1 MRGEKQYLANPV
13 PSERL
18 HLLTVELRPE
28 QDVRVSMQLA
38 SQSGQVDQKMS
49 PSIHAAL
56 VESLFTNPAPLFAGA
71 LCAAVAA
78 LMTALKTGNAWLWP
92 CVALLVVSGA
102 LRALDMGY
110 FQRKKPV
117 LTPEQVTRWEV
128 RYQIGAM
135 SYALALGIWCLT
147 ALIGTDDAVAHMIC
161 VSVTLCYVAA
171 GGGRTYG
178 RPWIFH
184 VQMLLACGPM
194 TVALAIHGN
203 PYYVG
208 MALLNVL
215 FFVSLRQISTSLQ
228 EIFVR
233 ALIGRE
239 REAALASQFDT
250 ALNNMPHGLCMFRAD
265 GRLAVM
271 NHRFSE
277 MMHLPDDLVQRGAS
291 ASDIIDACV
300 IAGSVTAASGKMILA
315 EIENTRTR
323 DMITTDPDTA
333 RGRYMSWTFQPMA
346 GGGAVLLLEDI
357 TARRNAEARISHLAR
372 YDELTALPNRVNFR
386 DEIGRL
392 LATQHGSSHMSALL
406 FVDLDQFK
414 QVNDTLGHPC
424 GDQLL
429 CAVADRLREML
440 RPEDFVARFGGDEFV
455 VFQQNIHS
463 PEDAASLARR
473 IVDRL
478 SERYKIDNHLVEI
491 GASVGIAITEPGVS
505 ADTLLK
511 NADMALYRAKA
522 DGRATYC
529 FFRDEMAQI
538 VEARRILELDLRK
551 ALANEEFELYYQPLV
566 NLKTGRITTCE
577 ALLRWNHPVR
587 GTVSPIDIIPVAE
600 DMGLIIDLGRWILRK
615 ACMECMK
622 WPAGVS
628 VAVNFSPQQFHQRD
642 IMSEI
647 RYALEVSGLPAERLE
662 IEITES
668 SLLRNTQLT
677 HDVLAQLHTLGVRIS
692 LDDFGTG
699 YSSLSYLHNFTLQ
712 KVKIDR
718 SFLEGIDTARPL
730 TLLRGVA
737 RLSADLGM
745 SVVVEGI
752 ETNEQLE
759 LISADGTVTE
769 AQGYL
774 FSRPV
779 RAVRVRQLLNASHG
793 RQPPEGQLH
802 IISSRSIA

>member
-1 MRGEKQYLANPV
+1 
-13 PSERL
+13 
-18 HLLTVELRPE
+18 
-28 QDVRVSMQLA
+28 MQLA
-38 SQSGQVDQKMS
+38 SETGDPDDKMP
-49 PSIHAAL
+49 PSIYAAL
-56 VESLFTNPAPLFAGA
+56 IDSLFQDPGPLFAGA
-71 LCAAVAA
+71 LCAAAGA
-78 LMTALKTGNAWLWP
+78 IMTAVKTGNPWLWP
-92 CVALLVVSGA
+92 CVALLVVTGA
-102 LRALDMGY
+102 VRALDTRQY
-110 FQRKKPV
+110 RQRNCG
-117 LTPEQVTRWEV
+117 LTSKEAARWEV
-128 RYQIGAM
+128 RYQFGAM
-135 SYALALGIWCLT
+135 LYAAALGLWCVVTL
-147 ALIGTDDAVAHMIC
+147 LGSSDAVAHMIAI
-161 VSVTLCYVAA
+161 SVTLCYVAA

-184 VQMLLACGPM
+184 VQMLLACGPL
-194 TVALAIHGN
+194 TVALALYGS
-203 PYYVG
+203 PYYFG
-208 MALLNVL
+208 MAVLNVL
-215 FFVSLRQISTSLQ
+215 FFLALKHISTSLQ
-228 EIFVR
+228 KIFVR
-233 ALIGRE
+233 ALVARE

-265 GRLAVM
+265 GRLAVV
-271 NHRFSE
+271 NHRFTA
-277 MMHLPDDLVQRGAS
+277 MMNLRDDLVHRGAG
-291 ASDIIDACV
+291 APDIVDACV
-300 IAGSVTAASGKMILA
+300 SAGSLSAASGTMILS
-315 EIENTRTR
+315 EIGNSQAK
-323 DMITTDPDTA
+323 DIITTDTGA
-333 RGRYMSWTFQPMA
+333 ASSRSVAWTFQPMA
-346 GGGAVLLLEDI
+346 GGGTVVLVEDI
-357 TARRNAEARISHLAR
+357 TERKNAEARISRLAR

-386 DEIGRL
+386 DEIERL
-392 LATQHGSSHMSALL
+392 LAISHSAERLSALL

-455 VFQQNIHS
+455 VFQQNILS
-463 PEDAASLARR
+463 NEDAAGLARR

-491 GASVGIAITEPGVS
+491 GASVGIAMTSPAGIS

-522 DGRATYC
+522 DGRGTFC
-529 FFRDEMAQI
+529 FFRDEMAQT

-551 ALANEEFELYYQPLV
+551 ALAHEEFELFYQPLV
-566 NLKTGRITTCE
+566 NLKSGRIATCE

-600 DMGLIIDLGRWILRK
+600 DMGLIVDLGRWILRK

-622 WPAGVS
+622 WPEGVS

-642 IMSEI
+642 VLSEV
-647 RYALEVSGLPAERLE
+647 RYALEVSGLPAHRLE

-677 HDVLAQLHTLGVRIS
+677 HDVLSQLHMIGVRIS

-699 YSSLSYLHNFTLQ
+699 YSSLSYLHNFPLQ

-718 SFLEGIDTARPL
+718 SFLEGIDSDRPL

-759 LISADGTVTE
+759 LISVDGTVSE

-779 RAVRVRQLLNASHG
+779 PAVRIRQLLNASHG
-793 RQPPEGQLH
+793 RRLPDEKLLELP
-802 IISSRSIA
+802 SRSIA

>member
-1 MRGEKQYLANPV
+1 
-13 PSERL
+13 
-18 HLLTVELRPE
+18 
-28 QDVRVSMQLA
+28 MQFT
-38 SQSGQVDQKMS
+38 GQTKDPQQKMS
-49 PSIHAAL
+49 PSIYAAL
-56 VESLFTNPAPLFAGA
+56 VDSLFQDLGPMFAGA

-78 LMTALKTGNAWLWP
+78 TMTAVKTGNAWLWP
-92 CVALLVVSGA
+92 CVALIVVSGA
-102 LRALDMGY
+102 VRALDTRQY
-110 FQRKKPV
+110 QRKSG
-117 LTPEQVTRWEV
+117 LTPDEVARWEV

-135 SYALALGIWCLT
+135 LYACALGLWCVV
-147 ALIGTDDAVAHMIC
+147 ALMGSNDAVAHLIC
-161 VSVTLCYVAA
+161 ISVTLGYFAA
-171 GGGRTYG
+171 GAGRTYG

-184 VQMLLACGPM
+184 VQMLLAWGPLSA
-194 TVALAIHGN
+194 VLVLYGN

-208 MALLNVL
+208 MALLTVV
-215 FFVSLRQISTSLQ
+215 FFVALRHISTNLQ
-228 EIFVR
+228 AIFVR
-233 ALIGRE
+233 ALLARE
-239 REAALASQFDT
+239 REAALAGQFDT
-250 ALNNMPHGLCMFRAD
+250 ALNNMPHGLCMFGAD

-277 MMHLPDDLVQRGAS
+277 LMCLSDDLVYRGAS
-291 ASDIIDACV
+291 GFDIVSACV
-300 IAGSVTAASGKMILA
+300 SAGSISVASGRMILA
-315 EIENTRTR
+315 EIEDSQAR
-323 DMITTDPDTA
+323 DIITTDPDPT
-333 RGRYMSWTFQPMA
+333 RCRSLSWTFQPMA
-346 GGGAVLLLEDI
+346 GGGAVVLLEDI
-357 TARRNAEARISHLAR
+357 TERRTAEARITHLAR
-372 YDELTALPNRVNFR
+372 YDELTGLPNRVNFR
-386 DEIGRL
+386 DEIERL
-392 LATQHGSSHMSALL
+392 LAVPHDSAQLSALL

-455 VFQQNIHS
+455 VFQQNIKS
-463 PEDAASLARR
+463 NEDAAGLARR
-473 IVDRL
+473 IVDHL

-491 GASVGIAITEPGVS
+491 GASVGIAMTSPGGVS

-522 DGRATYC
+522 DGRGTFC
-529 FFRDEMAQI
+529 FFRDELAQI

-551 ALANEEFELYYQPLV
+551 ALANEEFELFYQPLI
-566 NLKTGRITTCE
+566 NLKSGRISTCE

-587 GTVSPIDIIPVAE
+587 GTVSPVDIIPVAE

-622 WPAGVS
+622 WPEGVN

-642 IMSEI
+642 VLSEV
-647 RYALEVSGLPAERLE
+647 RYALEVSGLPAHRLE

-677 HDVLAQLHTLGVRIS
+677 HDVLSQLRTIGVRIS

-699 YSSLSYLHNFTLQ
+699 YSSLSYLHNFPLQ

-718 SFLEGIDTARPL
+718 SFLEGIDSDRPL

-759 LISADGTVTE
+759 LVSADGTVTE

-779 RAVRVRQLLNASHG
+779 PAARIRQLVNASHG
-793 RQPPEGQLH
+793 RRLPEEQMLA
-802 IISSRSIA
+802 IPSRSIA

>member
-1 MRGEKQYLANPV
+1 
-13 PSERL
+13 
-18 HLLTVELRPE
+18 
-28 QDVRVSMQLA
+28 MQLA
-38 SQSGQVDQKMS
+38 DQSEEPDPKSS
-49 PSIHAAL
+49 PL
-56 VESLFTNPAPLFAGA
+56 VRTAESDSLFEASGTILTGIVFSAI
-71 LCAAVAA
+71 AAT
-78 LMTALKTGNAWLWP
+78 MTALKTGQTLVWVFVP
-92 CVALLVVSGA
+92 LLILAGAVRVFDLRQYQTRTLTAKEAARWQKRYLIGA
-102 LRALDMGY
+102 LIQAA
-110 FQRKKPV
+110 V
-117 LTPEQVTRWEV
+117 
-128 RYQIGAM
+128 IG
-135 SYALALGIWCLT
+135 LWCFT
-147 ALIGTDDAVAHMIC
+147 ALVSSDDAVVHLIC
-161 VSVTLCYVAA
+161 VSVTTGIVAGAA
-171 GGGRTYG
+171 GRAYG
-178 RPWIFH
+178 RQSIFRLQA
-184 VQMLLACGPM
+184 VLMFGP
-194 TVALAIHGN
+194 TVVALALNGT
-203 PYYVG
+203 PYYIAMSGVCAAFLIAVMQLSANLHRIFMRAV
-208 MALLNVL
+208 MA
-215 FFVSLRQISTSLQ
+215 
-228 EIFVR
+228 
-233 ALIGRE
+233 RE
-239 REAALASQFDT
+239 REAALAGQFDT
-250 ALNNMPHGLCMFRAD
+250 ALNNMPHGLCMFAAD

-277 MMHLPDDLVQRGAS
+277 MMNLSDDFVHRGA
-291 ASDIIDACV
+291 DAPGIVAAC
-300 IAGSVTAASGKMILA
+300 INAGSISAASGAMILS
-315 EIENTRTR
+315 EIQSSQAR
-323 DMITTDPDTA
+323 DIVTVDPDA
-333 RGRYMSWTFQPMA
+333 NRGRSLSWTFQPMA
-346 GGGAVLLLEDI
+346 GGGGVVLLEDI
-357 TARRNAEARISHLAR
+357 TERKIAEARISRLAR

-386 DEIGRL
+386 DEIERL
-392 LATQHGSSHMSALL
+392 LTISHNAERLSALL

-429 CAVADRLREML
+429 CLVSDRLREML

-455 VFQQNIHS
+455 VFQQNITS
-463 PEDAASLARR
+463 NEDAAVLARR
-473 IVDRL
+473 IVERL

-491 GASVGIAITEPGVS
+491 GASVGIAMTSPAGIS

-522 DGRATYC
+522 DGRGTFC
-529 FFRDEMAQI
+529 FFREEIAQT

-551 ALANEEFELYYQPLV
+551 ALANEEFELFYQPLI
-566 NLKTGRITTCE
+566 NLKSGRIVTCE

-622 WPAGVS
+622 WPEGVS

-642 IMSEI
+642 VLSEV
-647 RYALEVSGLPAERLE
+647 RYALEVSGLPAHRLE

-677 HDVLAQLHTLGVRIS
+677 HDVLSQLRTIGVRIS

-699 YSSLSYLHNFTLQ
+699 YSSLSYLHNFPLQ

-718 SFLEGIDTARPL
+718 SFLEGIDSDRPL

-779 RAVRVRQLLNASHG
+779 PAVRVRQLLNASHG
-793 RQPPEGQLH
+793 RRVPDNQIVAVP
-802 IISSRSIA
+802 SRSIA

>member
-1 MRGEKQYLANPV
+1 
-13 PSERL
+13 
-18 HLLTVELRPE
+18 
-28 QDVRVSMQLA
+28 MQLA
-38 SQSGQVDQKMS
+38 NQSGEPDRKIS
-49 PSIHAAL
+49 PSIYAAL
-56 VESLFTNPAPLFAGA
+56 IDSLFTDPGPMFAGA

-78 LMTALKTGNAWLWP
+78 LMTALKTGNELLWP
-92 CVALLVVSGA
+92 CVAVLVVTGA
-102 LRALDMGY
+102 LRALDT
-110 FQRKKPV
+110 RKYQKV
-117 LTPEQVTRWEV
+117 RSGLTAEDVARWEV

-135 SYALALGIWCLT
+135 LYAAALGLWCLV
-147 ALIGTDDAVAHMIC
+147 ALTGSDDAVAHMIAT
-161 VSVTLCYVAA
+161 SVTLCYVAA

-184 VQMLLACGPM
+184 VQMLLACGPL
-194 TVALAIHGN
+194 TIALAANGS
-203 PYYVG
+203 PFYVG

-215 FFVSLRQISTSLQ
+215 FFFSLKHISTSLQ
-228 EIFVR
+228 MIFVR
-233 ALIGRE
+233 ALLARE
-239 REAALASQFDT
+239 REAALANQFDT
-250 ALNNMPHGLCMFRAD
+250 ALNNMPHGLAMFRAD
-265 GRLAVM
+265 GRIAVM
-271 NHRFSE
+271 NHCFSE
-277 MMHLPDDLVQRGAS
+277 MMYLSDDFVQQGADVS
-291 ASDIIDACV
+291 EICAACVAAGAISETSADLIMQEIKLSRASDI
-300 IAGSVTAASGKMILA
+300 
-315 EIENTRTR
+315 
-323 DMITTDPDTA
+323 ITTDPDLSKNRA
-333 RGRYMSWTFQPMA
+333 LAWTFQPMA
-346 GGGAVLLLEDI
+346 DGGTVRLLEDI
-357 TARRNAEARISHLAR
+357 TERKDAEARITHLAR

-386 DEIGRL
+386 DEIGNL
-392 LATQHGSSHMSALL
+392 LAAQQGAEQLSALL
-406 FVDLDQFK
+406 FIDLDQFK

-429 CAVADRLREML
+429 CAVAGRLREML

-463 PEDAASLARR
+463 TDDAAGLARR

-491 GASVGIAITEPGVS
+491 GASVGIAMTAPGVS

-522 DGRATYC
+522 DGRGTFC
-529 FFRDEMAQI
+529 FFREEMAQV

-551 ALANEEFELYYQPLV
+551 ALANEEFELFFQPLV
-566 NLKTGRITTCE
+566 NLKSGRISTCE

-587 GTVSPIDIIPVAE
+587 GTVSPTDIIPVAE
-600 DMGLIIDLGRWILRK
+600 DMGLIVDLGRWILRK

-622 WPAGVS
+622 WPEPVS

-642 IMSEI
+642 VLSEV
-647 RYALEVSGLPAERLE
+647 RYALEVSGLPAHRLE

-677 HDVLAQLHTLGVRIS
+677 HDVLSQLHSLGVRIS

-699 YSSLSYLHNFTLQ
+699 YSSLSYLHNFPLQ

-718 SFLEGIDTARPL
+718 SFLEGIDSDRPL

-745 SVVVEGI
+745 SVAVEGI

-759 LISADGTVTE
+759 LISADGAVTE

-774 FSRPV
+774 FSPPV
-779 RAVRVRQLLNASHG
+779 PALRVRQLLNASHVRRPADG
-793 RQPPEGQLH
+793 HLVVVPT
-802 IISSRSIA
+802 RSIA

>member
-1 MRGEKQYLANPV
+1 
-13 PSERL
+13 
-18 HLLTVELRPE
+18 
-28 QDVRVSMQLA
+28 MQLA
-38 SQSGQVDQKMS
+38 SQTEEPDQKIS
-49 PSIHAAL
+49 PSTYSAL
-56 VESLFTNPAPLFAGA
+56 IDSLFTDPGPMFAGA

-78 LMTALKTGNAWLWP
+78 IMTALKTGNALLWP
-92 CVALLVVSGA
+92 CVALLVVTGA
-102 LRALDMGY
+102 VRALDTRQYQKVRGSLS
-110 FQRKKPV
+110 V
-117 LTPEQVTRWEV
+117 DGVARWEV

-135 SYALALGIWCLT
+135 LYAAALGLWCLV
-147 ALIGTDDAVAHMIC
+147 AVMGSDDAVAHMIAT
-161 VSVTLCYVAA
+161 SVTLCYVAA

-184 VQMLLACGPM
+184 VQMLLACGPL
-194 TVALAIHGN
+194 TAALAANGSPFYI
-203 PYYVG
+203 G

-215 FFVSLRQISTSLQ
+215 FFFSLKHISTSLQ
-228 EIFVR
+228 KIFVR
-233 ALIGRE
+233 ALIARE
-239 REAALASQFDT
+239 REAALANQFDT
-250 ALNNMPHGLCMFRAD
+250 ALNNMPHGLAMFRAD

-271 NHRFSE
+271 NHRFSK
-277 MMHLPDDLVQRGAS
+277 MMNLSDDFAQRGADVS
-291 ASDIIDACV
+291 AICAACV
-300 IAGSVTAASGKMILA
+300 EAGTMSAVSATLILQEVEHSRAS
-315 EIENTRTR
+315 EI
-323 DMITTDPDTA
+323 ITTDPDFSKN
-333 RGRYMSWTFQPMA
+333 RSLSWTFQPMA
-346 GGGAVLLLEDI
+346 DGGTVMLVEDI
-357 TARRNAEARISHLAR
+357 TERKDAEARISHLAR
-372 YDELTALPNRVNFR
+372 YDELTELPNRVNFR

-392 LATQHGSSHMSALL
+392 LAVQQGAEQLSSLL

-429 CAVADRLREML
+429 CAVSKRLREML

-463 PEDAASLARR
+463 ADDAAGLARR

-491 GASVGIAITEPGVS
+491 GASVGIAMTSRGVS

-522 DGRATYC
+522 DGRGTFC
-529 FFRDEMAQI
+529 FFRDEMAQT

-551 ALANEEFELYYQPLV
+551 ALANEEFELFYQPLV
-566 NLKTGRITTCE
+566 NLKSGKIATCE

-600 DMGLIIDLGRWILRK
+600 DMGLIVDLGRWILRK

-622 WPAGVS
+622 WPEAVS

-642 IMSEI
+642 VLSEV
-647 RYALEVSGLPAERLE
+647 RYALEVSGLPADRLE

-677 HDVLAQLHTLGVRIS
+677 HDVLSQLHSLGVRIS

-699 YSSLSYLHNFTLQ
+699 YSSLSYLHNFPLQ

-718 SFLEGIDTARPL
+718 SFLEGIDSDRPL

-759 LISADGTVTE
+759 LISADGAVTE

-779 RAVRVRQLLNASHG
+779 PAVRVRQLLNASHG
-793 RQPPEGQLH
+793 RRSDEPLVAVP
-802 IISSRSIA
+802 SRSIA

>member
-1 MRGEKQYLANPV
+1 MQFTGQNGEP
-13 PSERL
+13 
-18 HLLTVELRPE
+18 
-28 QDVRVSMQLA
+28 
-38 SQSGQVDQKMS
+38 DQKVS
-49 PSIHAAL
+49 PSIYAAL
-56 VESLFTNPAPLFAGA
+56 VDSLFQNPAPLFAGA
-71 LCAAVAA
+71 IMVAIAAA
-78 LMTALKTGNAWLWP
+78 MTAMKTEVNLLWA
-92 CVALLVVSGA
+92 CVAFLVVSGA
-102 LRALDMGY
+102 ARALDMHWY
-110 FQRKKPV
+110 KARKFV
-117 LTPEQVTRWEV
+117 LTADEAARWEV
-128 RYQIGAM
+128 RYQIWAM
-135 SYALALGIWCLT
+135 IYAVALGLWCSVVL
-147 ALIGTDDAVAHMIC
+147 LSSDDAVAHMIC
-161 VSVTLCYVAA
+161 LAVTTGYVAA
-171 GGGRTYG
+171 GAGRTYG

-184 VQMLLACGPM
+184 VQIFLACGP
-194 TVALAIHGN
+194 TAIALALQGT
-203 PYYVG
+203 PYYIG
-208 MALLNVL
+208 MACVSAV
-215 FFVSLRQISTSLQ
+215 FFLALKQISTDLQ
-228 EIFVR
+228 RIFVQ
-233 ALIGRE
+233 ALVARE

-277 MMHLPDDLVQRGAS
+277 MMNLSDDLVQRGAS
-291 ASDIIDACV
+291 AHDIISAC
-300 IAGSVTAASGKMILA
+300 ITAGSVSEPSGKMILA
-315 EIENTRTR
+315 EIEHTQAQ
-323 DMITTDPDTA
+323 DMITTDPDET
-333 RGRYMSWTFQPMA
+333 RDRSLSWTFQPMA
-346 GGGAVLLLEDI
+346 GGGAVVLLEDI
-357 TARRNAEARISHLAR
+357 TERRNAEARITHLAR

-386 DEIGRL
+386 DEIERL
-392 LATQHGSSHMSALL
+392 LAVPHRATQLSALL

-429 CAVADRLREML
+429 CTVADRLRDML

-455 VFQQNIHS
+455 VFQQNIKS
-463 PEDAASLARR
+463 GEDAAYLARR
-473 IVDRL
+473 IVDHL

-491 GASVGIAITEPGVS
+491 GASVGIALTSPGVT

-522 DGRATYC
+522 DGRGTFC
-529 FFRDEMAQI
+529 FFREEMAQT

-551 ALANEEFELYYQPLV
+551 ALANEEFELLYQPLV
-566 NLKTGRITTCE
+566 NLKSGRIATCE

-587 GTVSPIDIIPVAE
+587 GTVSPVDIIPVAE
-600 DMGLIIDLGRWILRK
+600 DMGLIVDLGRWILRK

-622 WPAGVS
+622 WPEAVS
-628 VAVNFSPQQFHQRD
+628 VAVNFSPRQFHQRELL
-642 IMSEI
+642 SEV
-647 RYALEVSGLPAERLE
+647 RYALEVSGLPANRLE

-677 HDVLAQLHTLGVRIS
+677 RDVLSQLQTIGVRIS

-699 YSSLSYLHNFTLQ
+699 YSSLSYLHNFPLQ

-718 SFLEGIDTARPL
+718 SFLEGIDSDRPL

-745 SVVVEGI
+745 LVVVEGI

-779 RAVRVRQLLNASHG
+779 PAVRVRQLLNASHG
-793 RQPPEGQLH
+793 RRSPDDQLFAVP
-802 IISSRSIA
+802 SRSIA

>member
-1 MRGEKQYLANPV
+1 
-13 PSERL
+13 
-18 HLLTVELRPE
+18 
-28 QDVRVSMQLA
+28 MQLA
-38 SQSGQVDQKMS
+38 TPSGEPDQEIS
-49 PSIHAAL
+49 PSIRAAL
-56 VESLFTNPAPLFAGA
+56 IDSLFETPAPLLAGIVFVA
-71 LCAAVAA
+71 IAAA
-78 LMTALKTGNAWLWP
+78 MTALKTGEDLIWA
-92 CVALLVVSGA
+92 CVALLIVAGA
-102 LRALDMGY
+102 VRAFDL
-110 FQRKKPV
+110 QRHQARKST
-117 LTPEQVTRWEV
+117 LTADQAVQTTK

-135 SYALALGIWCLT
+135 IQAAAIGIWCATTL
-147 ALIGTDDAVAHMIC
+147 LSSDDAVAHMIC
-161 VSVTLCYVAA
+161 LSVTTGIVA
-171 GGGRTYG
+171 GGAGRAYG
-178 RPWIFH
+178 RQWIFQLQ
-184 VQMLLACGPM
+184 VALSFGP
-194 TVALAIHGN
+194 TVVALALRGT
-203 PYYVG
+203 PYYIAMSVVSAVFLLAIVQISANLHRLF
-208 MALLNVL
+208 MRALL
-215 FFVSLRQISTSLQ
+215 
-228 EIFVR
+228 
-233 ALIGRE
+233 ARE
-239 REAALASQFDT
+239 REAALAGQFDT
-250 ALNNMPHGLCMFRAD
+250 ALNNMPHGLCMFAAD

-277 MMHLPDDLVQRGAS
+277 MMNLSDDLMHRGAG
-291 ASDIIDACV
+291 ASDIVDACV
-300 IAGSVTAASGKMILA
+300 SGGSISAASGKVILS
-315 EIENTRTR
+315 EIENSQAR
-323 DMITTDPDTA
+323 DIITTDPDATRA
-333 RGRYMSWTFQPMA
+333 RALSWTFQPMA
-346 GGGAVLLLEDI
+346 NGGAVVLLEDI
-357 TARRNAEARISHLAR
+357 TERRNAEARITHLAR

-386 DEIGRL
+386 DEIERL
-392 LATQHGSSHMSALL
+392 LAVPHDAEQLSALL

-429 CAVADRLREML
+429 CAVADRLRAML

-455 VFQQNIHS
+455 VFQQNIRS
-463 PEDAASLARR
+463 NEEAAHLARR
-473 IVDRL
+473 IVDHL

-491 GASVGIAITEPGVS
+491 GASVGIAMASPDVS

-522 DGRATYC
+522 DGRGTFC
-529 FFRDEMAQI
+529 FFRDEMAQT

-551 ALANEEFELYYQPLV
+551 ALANEEFELFYQPLV
-566 NLKTGRITTCE
+566 NLKSGRIATCE

-600 DMGLIIDLGRWILRK
+600 DMGLIVDLGRWILRK

-622 WPAGVS
+622 WPEAVS

-642 IMSEI
+642 VLSEI
-647 RYALEVSGLPAERLE
+647 RYALEVSGLPAHRLE

-677 HDVLAQLHTLGVRIS
+677 HDVLSQLRATGVRIS

-699 YSSLSYLHNFTLQ
+699 YSILSYLHNFPLQ
-712 KVKIDR
+712 MVKIDR
-718 SFLEGIDTARPL
+718 AFLQGIDTDRPL

-779 RAVRVRQLLNASHG
+779 PAVRVRQLLNASHG
-793 RQPPEGQLH
+793 RRLADEQA
-802 IISSRSIA
+802 RSIA